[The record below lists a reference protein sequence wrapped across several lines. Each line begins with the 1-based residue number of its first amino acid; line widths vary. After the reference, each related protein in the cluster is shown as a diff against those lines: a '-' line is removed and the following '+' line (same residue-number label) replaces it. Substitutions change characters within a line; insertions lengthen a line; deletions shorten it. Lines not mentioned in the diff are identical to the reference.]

1 MTEEREK
8 LLEEVTVLQKEMRA
22 TRRNF
27 ERQNRTRHKLEVTT
41 TQLEMRIKSVS
52 TRIHDKYQVSIDALP
67 PLASDEQTM
76 DEIDLLDN
84 IEKLKAELSGMGAVK
99 P

>member
-1 MTEEREK
+1 
-8 LLEEVTVLQKEMRA
+8 MRA

-27 ERQNRTRHKLEVTT
+27 ERQNKARHQLEVKT

-52 TRIHDKYQVSIDALP
+52 TRIHEKYQVSIDALP
-67 PLASDEQTM
+67 PLVNNEQTM
-76 DEIDLLDN
+76 DEIDLLDS
-84 IEKLKAELSGMGAVK
+84 IEKLKAELSANGRGE